1 MKNRSAYW
9 RDYYL
14 AHKDKKKE
22 YDQRRYLGQKQ
33 QKVEHQRVYHAAH
46 KEERKVYETQY
57 LLNLKRQ
64 FMDGVYGGRCYF
76 CKQMVVPEDL
86 ARHHINGDGNED
98 RERLGGGTTGK
109 ARSWK
114 KAIAEQ
120 NPEKWATSHRSC
132 HSRFHSNEMKP

>member
-14 AHKDKKKE
+14 AHKDGKKK
-22 YDQRRYLGQKQ
+22 YDQGRYLAQKQ
-33 QKVEHQRVYHAAH
+33 ERIKHQRAYHAEH
-46 KEERKVYETQY
+46 KEERKVYESQY
-57 LLNLKRQ
+57 LLSLKQQ
-64 FMDGVYGGRCYF
+64 FMDGVYGDRCFF
-76 CKQMVVPEDL
+76 CNQFVLPEDL

-114 KAIAEQ
+114 EAIAEQ
-120 NPEKWATSHRSC
+120 DPMKWAASHRAC
-132 HSRFHSNEMKP
+132 HSRFHSIEVKI